1 MEELRSTDALDREIL
16 EDARKKA
23 DKILKT
29 AEAAIS
35 KAQAEWA
42 ARIEHD
48 ITEMQGRIETA
59 TRERIDE
66 IQGRMPLDRRR
77 LRSEFA
83 GNALKSSLNS
93 WLDALPREH
102 LLSLLSRALQSR
114 LPLLPVPQERVKVY
128 ARGLDEI
135 EIASLLTGLSYSLE
149 EEPQNAGDCDS
160 DDKSCERP
168 ALRISTSDIS
178 IRVSIDE
185 LAQGMLS
192 EKRSELS
199 EALLGKGVLND

>member
-93 WLDALPREH
+93 WLDALPRDMP
-102 LLSLLSRALQSR
+102 SRDQIGMEL
-114 LPLLPVPQERVKVY
+114 
-128 ARGLDEI
+128 RGLIDERL
-135 EIASLLTGLSYSLE
+135 ERGQPLDAVARRMNREPAEAALTLM
-149 EEPQNAGDCDS
+149 
-160 DDKSCERP
+160 DKD
-168 ALRISTSDIS
+168 ALRTG
-178 IRVSIDE
+178 
-185 LAQGMLS
+185 AFFFGM
-192 EKRSELS
+192 S
-199 EALLGKGVLND
+199 EANLWRILAEPCTWAI